1 MSVSVLLLY
10 SKYSSASKLI
20 SEYIQ
25 SITNS
30 SNINPVLHHILA
42 DLKYIDIDNEATR
55 RMILDSKN
63 IRVTYVPTLLIIDE
77 GKVEQYEG
85 EKAFEFIEQYQRPV
99 EPQPLPQPLPHN
111 ITTGYTSIQSLGING
126 SSGDLDTEPIQIV
139 ESSPL
144 GGQPR
149 TPLGG
154 QPRTPLGGQ
163 PRTPLG
169 GQPHTP
175 LGGQPLGGGVSQ
187 RYTENNPGLN
197 FQSEIVTMKPT
208 KAESTNML
216 DRAVQMAKSRDDSDK
231 MMHQNIGIR

>member
-99 EPQPLPQPLPHN
+99 EPQPLPHN
-111 ITTGYTSIQSLGING
+111 ITTGYTSIQSLGITG

-144 GGQPR
+144 GGQPH
-149 TPLGG
+149 
-154 QPRTPLGGQ
+154 TPLGGQ

-216 DRAVQMAKSRDDSDK
+216 DSAVQMAKSRDDSDK

>member
-30 SNINPVLHHILA
+30 SNINPVLRHILA

-99 EPQPLPQPLPHN
+99 EPQPLPHN

-144 GGQPR
+144 GGQPH

-154 QPRTPLGGQ
+154 QPHTPLGGQ
-163 PRTPLG
+163 PHTPLG

-175 LGGQPLGGGVSQ
+175 LGGQPLGGGVSH

-216 DRAVQMAKSRDDSDK
+216 VSAVQMAKSRDDSDK

>member
-163 PRTPLG
+163 PHTPLG